1 MNMGEY
7 FNIGESSLRVRTDED
22 GNTVSSAMRKAFV
35 LWKEDFDN
43 YLMSEIIKM
52 AQDNGVTDLYVLN
65 KDFILSAIREKL
77 EREAHQ
83 MTPGLKSEIT
93 ERY

>member
-7 FNIGESSLRVRTDED
+7 FNIGESSLLVRTDED
-22 GNTVSSAMRKAFV
+22 GNTVSSATRKALV
-35 LWKEDFDN
+35 LWREDLDN

-52 AQDNGVTDLYVLN
+52 AQDNGVTDLYALN

-83 MTPGLKSEIT
+83 
-93 ERY
+93 

>member
-1 MNMGEY
+1 MSIGEY
-7 FNIGESSLRVRTDED
+7 FNIGESSLLVRTDED
-22 GNTVSSAMRKAFV
+22 GNTVAFSTRKALV
-35 LWKEDFDN
+35 LWREDLDN

-83 MTPGLKSEIT
+83 
-93 ERY
+93 

>member
-7 FNIGESSLRVRTDED
+7 FNIGESSLRVRIDEG
-22 GNTVSSAMRKAFV
+22 GNTVSSATRKALV
-35 LWKEDFDN
+35 LWREDLDN

-83 MTPGLKSEIT
+83 
-93 ERY
+93 

>member
-7 FNIGESSLRVRTDED
+7 FSIGESSLLVRTDED
-22 GNTVSSAMRKAFV
+22 GNTVSSATRKALV
-35 LWKEDFDN
+35 LWREDLDN
-43 YLMSEIIKM
+43 NLMSEIIKM

-65 KDFILSAIREKL
+65 RDFILSAIREKL

-83 MTPGLKSEIT
+83 
-93 ERY
+93 

>member
-1 MNMGEY
+1 MSVGEY
-7 FNIGESSLRVRTDED
+7 FDIGDPALQIRTDEN
-22 GNTVSSAMRKAFV
+22 GNTVSSATRKALV
-35 LWKEDFDN
+35 LWREDLDN

-65 KDFILSAIREKL
+65 KDCILSAIREKL

-83 MTPGLKSEIT
+83 
-93 ERY
+93 